1 MKQKTT
7 KAKQKRLAI
16 LSFYITKYS
25 DLWNKSPRL
34 SNWVQE
40 YNNLKDSLNWED
52 WKAYCEKHQYDPAH
66 NGYDCLA

>member
-7 KAKQKRLAI
+7 KAKQERLAI

-34 SNWVQE
+34 SNWVHE
-40 YNNLKDSLNWED
+40 YNTLKDSISYED